1 MIQKT
6 YQRLLQNNQLNP
18 DAAQARVVDALQNLY
33 EEILSHPV
41 PAKNIWSL
49 FQKPKSL
56 RGLYIYGGVGRGKS
70 MLMDM
75 FYEQLPHFVPKRRCH
90 FHEFM
95 IETHDYLHDQR
106 GKKMDN
112 ILPKYAAHV
121 AKDCRV
127 LCFDEFHVTDVAD
140 AMILGRLFGALFEE
154 GMVIVTT
161 SNRPPDELYKGGLQR
176 DRFEPFVVL
185 LKKHMRVLHLDS
197 QTDYRQQSPDI
208 DLSQKY
214 FTPLGE
220 PAHKWANRVFL
231 TLIDGAIP
239 APSEI
244 SVKGREIKID
254 AATDDTAR
262 FSFSELCEQPL
273 GAEDYLKIAT
283 RYPNILIEN
292 IPKLGYDRRNEAK
305 RFMNLIDILYDQN
318 TNLYATADTLPEKL
332 YRGNHH
338 GFEFDRTI
346 SRLKE
351 MAQPDDK

>member
-6 YQRLLQNNQLNP
+6 YQRLLQSKDLNP
-18 DAAQARVVDALQNLY
+18 DPAQARVVDALQNLY
-33 EEILSHPV
+33 EEILSHPA
-41 PAKNIWSL
+41 PSKGLWSI
-49 FQKPKSL
+49 FKKPKSL

-75 FYEQLPHFVPKRRCH
+75 FYDQIPDHVAKRRCH

-95 IETHDYLHDQR
+95 IETHDFLHDQR

-176 DRFEPFVVL
+176 DRFEPFVIL

-197 QTDYRQQSPDI
+197 ETDYRQLMPEA
-208 DLSQKY
+208 DLNQKY

-220 PAHKWANRVFL
+220 ASRLWANRIFL
-231 TLIDGAIP
+231 MLIEGNVPQAKKIK
-239 APSEI
+239 
-244 SVKGREIKID
+244 VKGRNIEVE
-254 AATDDTAR
+254 AATDSTAR
-262 FSFSELCEQPL
+262 FTFSQLCDRPL

-283 RYPNILIEN
+283 SFPHILIEDV
-292 IPKLGYDRRNEAK
+292 PKLGYDRRNEAK
-305 RFMNLIDILYDQN
+305 RFMNLIDILYDQK
-318 TNLYATADTLPEKL
+318 TNLYMTADTVPEKL
-332 YRGNHH
+332 YRGTHH
-338 GFEFDRTI
+338 SFEFDRTI

-351 MAQPDDK
+351 MAQED